1 MSKCKV
7 DEYLILDRVH
17 AAAYEAEY
25 RLAWIK
31 EDLWNSLTDDQ
42 KLMALRRQAEAF
54 WGDK

>member
-7 DEYLILDRVH
+7 DEYLILDRAH
-17 AAAYEAEY
+17 LAAYEAEY
-25 RLAWIK
+25 RLARIK
-31 EDLWNSLTDDQ
+31 EDLWNSLTDDH